1 MTDNEQKARHRLE
14 RAIRKAWL
22 VRPPGLPQLTLDP
35 NVPLRIQV
43 APLPGLRI
51 EGRAW
56 LDAPV
61 LHWETSEIECLWSP
75 WTPAGNRLRQRL
87 KLSVERALRFG
98 VPILSAYGVA
108 ITHRP
113 KILRKATLSRPWTS
127 AGQKPDISQTRFTV
141 INRGPFSSE
150 GQSGNFLFGLLAAF
164 EPSWKAAWPS
174 FVRASCFSL
183 CRSCAV
189 RWLPRQRSPL
199 CTSATSSTL

>member
-1 MTDNEQKARHRLE
+1 MALTAEQHTETWLQLSEATVLIDHNEQKARHRLQ

-22 VRPPGLPQLTLDP
+22 VRPPGLPQSTLDP

-61 LHWETSEIECLWSP
+61 LHWETVKSNVFASP
-75 WTPAGNRLRQRL
+75 GRPRGNRLRQRL
-87 KLSVERALRFG
+87 KLSVGRALRFG
-98 VPILSAYGVA
+98 VPILSACGVA

-141 INRGPFSSE
+141 INRGPL
-150 GQSGNFLFGLLAAF
+150 N
-164 EPSWKAAWPS
+164 
-174 FVRASCFSL
+174 
-183 CRSCAV
+183 
-189 RWLPRQRSPL
+189 
-199 CTSATSSTL
+199 